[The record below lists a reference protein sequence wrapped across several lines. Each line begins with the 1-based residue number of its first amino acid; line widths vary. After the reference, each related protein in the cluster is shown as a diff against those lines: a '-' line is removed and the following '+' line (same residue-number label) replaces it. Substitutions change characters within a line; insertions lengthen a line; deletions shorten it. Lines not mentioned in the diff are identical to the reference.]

1 MFLPHKLCLGARK
14 HLCVVLIELQLSR
27 NRSRGLLGI
36 ARHHADLGNTQGA
49 KSLHNLRRFLAN
61 RVKDAYDRAELAVD
75 CKIQSG
81 ILIRQ
86 RLKLLLI
93 LL

>member
-1 MFLPHKLCLGARK
+1 M
-14 HLCVVLIELQLSR
+14 VLIELQLRR
-27 NRSRGLLGI
+27 NRSRSLLGI
-36 ARHHADLGNTQGA
+36 AGHHADFGNAEGA
-49 KSLHNLRRFLAN
+49 KSLHNLRCLLAN

-75 CKIQSG
+75 CEIQSG
-81 ILIRQ
+81 VLIRQ